1 MSRTRTPPHRRI
13 GVIGA
18 GFTGTLLAA
27 QLAERLGGS
36 AEIIL
41 FDRSGTFGRGIA
53 YVTAN
58 PCHLLNVAAGNMSAF
73 EDTPGHFVDWLTT
86 AGHLDAPSDFVGR
99 GVYGGYLE
107 AVLDRCPNV
116 VRVAAEVRRVAV
128 DEAGAVIHRS
138 PGRPLRVDNVVLCI
152 GNLPPLSPVER
163 RMASACQERHIA
175 NPWNW
180 VALASIG
187 ESESV
192 VLVGT
197 SLTMVD
203 VALELQARGHR
214 GSLLAVSRHGLL
226 PQPHR
231 ANRLLGDPVS
241 WPDAVPSALALLRTL
256 RRAAREEIERG
267 GDWRSVVDSLRPHT
281 QALWRRL
288 PQEERSRF
296 LRHLKAQWEV
306 HRHRLAPAVAGAVDR
321 LKQDG
326 RLTVVA
332 GRVRQVLPGPE
343 GLRVV
348 LRERGRGALWTVD
361 AGWIVNCSGPA
372 GDYRRAGDPLVRALF
387 KAGLAR
393 PGPSTIGLDV
403 DDAYRI
409 LDASGAPSPRLSCI
423 GPPIRGVLWETTAV
437 PDIRRQ
443 CRILA
448 ERLAAA

>member
-1 MSRTRTPPHRRI
+1 
-13 GVIGA
+13 VIGA

-27 QLAERLGGS
+27 QLAERLGGA
-36 AEIIL
+36 AEITL

-73 EDTPGHFVDWLTT
+73 DGAPGHFVDWLTT
-86 AGHLDAPSDFVGR
+86 AGHLDAPSNFVGR

-107 AVLDRCPNV
+107 SVLDRCPNV

-128 DEAGAVIHRS
+128 DDAGVVIHRS
-138 PGRPLRVDNVVLCI
+138 PGRPVRVDSVVLCI
-152 GNLPPLSPVER
+152 GNLPPLSPAER

-180 VALASIG
+180 SALAGIG
-187 ESESV
+187 ESEGV

-214 GSLLAVSRHGLL
+214 GPLLAVSRHGLL
-226 PQPHR
+226 PQSHR

-241 WPDAVPSALALLRTL
+241 WMDVTPSALALLRTL
-256 RRAAREEIERG
+256 RRAAREEMERG

-281 QALWRRL
+281 QALWRGL
-288 PQEERSRF
+288 PEEERNRF

-306 HRHRLAPAVAGAVDR
+306 HRHRLAPAVAEAVER

-326 RLTVVA
+326 RLAVA
-332 GRVRQVLPGPE
+332 AGHVRQVLPGPQ

-348 LRERGRGALWTVD
+348 LRERGRRTLRTVE

-372 GDYRRAGDPLVRALF
+372 ADYSRVADPLIRSLF

-393 PGPSTIGLDV
+393 PGPSSIGLDV
-403 DDAYRI
+403 DGEYRL
-409 LDASGAPSPRLSCI
+409 LDAAGTPSPRLSCI

-443 CRILA
+443 CKVLA